1 MKRIVLVFCALFFS
15 LAPLKAQGVV
25 NAIKNIASD
34 VGDAFAGKKVKITG
48 EWKYKGVGAGF
59 EGGNIVSDVT
69 TSATMIP
76 LEKKVDEY
84 LAKVGLKPGVATFV
98 FNEDG
103 TYKVSSDSFSIR
115 GNWTLEDGI
124 ITMSIGKTISFITLR
139 GTLKKT
145 VDGVEI
151 LFPADKFL
159 SFVEKVGGIYGVLN
173 ENAKLEA
180 IFALLD
186 KKEGVMLGWRL
197 VK

>member
-34 VGDAFAGKKVKITG
+34 VSDAFAGKKVKITG

-103 TYKVSSDSFSIR
+103 TYKVSSDSFSIS